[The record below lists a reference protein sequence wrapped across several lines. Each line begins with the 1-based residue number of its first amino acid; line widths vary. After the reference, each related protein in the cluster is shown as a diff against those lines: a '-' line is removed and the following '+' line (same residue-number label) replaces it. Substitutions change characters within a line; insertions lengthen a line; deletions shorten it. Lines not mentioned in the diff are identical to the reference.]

1 MPAQDS
7 GPAAE
12 LVVPEITVTAE
23 DPLILLPPL
32 GPAPAASA
40 VPLPPPAGARAAA
53 RQSPLTPAPRFAA
66 VPPPAVVLRHARA
79 PRAVERTS
87 DLALS
92 AALDPVVHPH
102 AASAGLRLATGAPG
116 RGAALEVAAS
126 VPIRRERFS
135 RERPMRVSAQG
146 RLQVPDYQLELDL
159 TLAGDVLGQTQ
170 AAHAGLTARGAGDA
184 ALTYARWRRDSS
196 ASLAA
201 QFGVGQLLAGLDL
214 AVGGAVTLQAGAAYP
229 LPAGRITLTPAPDW
243 RFEAGL
249 RPYLRVPR
257 WAANVVFRADH
268 YLDLAPERAWLAW
281 LGGNY
286 RSLELR
292 FGVAH
297 GLIHRFHRRAVDR
310 LPDDAVLLLLAL
322 EWEAALLRSRAGD
335 LTLRVAAG
343 AAGRWPA
350 PAPRLLLDAVWPVL
364 AEPSVAVLLQAGFL
378 PAPLYGVEDWL
389 ASGSATLGLAAA
401 AGVRWAP
408 VHGHQVQLLGGIR
421 EAANE
426 GYFPLFAG
434 IEYAHRV
441 VRLAAPR

>member
-1 MPAQDS
+1 M
-7 GPAAE
+7 
-12 LVVPEITVTAE
+12 VPEITVTAE

-32 GPAPAASA
+32 GPAPAASP

-53 RQSPLTPAPRFAA
+53 RQTPLTPAPRFAA
-66 VPPPAVVLRHARA
+66 APPPAVVLQRARA
-79 PRAVERTS
+79 PRAVERIN

-92 AALDPVVHPH
+92 AALDPIGYPLAVG
-102 AASAGLRLATGAPG
+102 AGLRLATGAPG
-116 RGAALEVAAS
+116 REAALEVAAVIS
-126 VPIRRERFS
+126 PRRERLG
-135 RERPMRVSAQG
+135 RERPDRVFAQG
-146 RLQVPDYQLELDL
+146 RLRVPGYQLGLDL
-159 TLAGDVLGQTQ
+159 TLADFFGQTQ
-170 AAHAGLTARGAGDA
+170 AAHAGLTARGASDA
-184 ALTYARWRRDSS
+184 ALTYARWRRGSS

-201 QFGVGQLLAGLDL
+201 QFGLGQLLAGLDL

-249 RPYLRVPR
+249 RPYLQVPR
-257 WAANVVFRADH
+257 WAANVVFRADD

-297 GLIHRFHRRAVDR
+297 GLIHRFHHHRAVDR
-310 LPDDAVLLLLAL
+310 LPDDVVLLLLAL

-343 AAGRWPA
+343 AAGPWPS
-350 PAPRLLLDAVWPVL
+350 PAARLLLDAVWPVL

-378 PAPLYGVEDWL
+378 QAPLYGVEDWL
-389 ASGSATLGLAAA
+389 ASGSAGIGLAAA

-421 EAANE
+421 ESSTDLT
-426 GYFPLFAG
+426 LFAG

>member
-79 PRAVERTS
+79 PRAVERTN

-92 AALDPVVHPH
+92 AALDPVGDPQAVG
-102 AASAGLRLATGAPG
+102 AGLRLATGAPG
-116 RGAALEVAAS
+116 REAALEVAAVVS
-126 VPIRRERFS
+126 LRRERLG
-135 RERPMRVSAQG
+135 RERPERISVQG
-146 RLQVPDYQLELDL
+146 RLRVPGYQLGLDM
-159 TLAGDVLGQTQ
+159 TLADFLGQTQ
-170 AAHAGLTARGAGDA
+170 AAHAGLTARGAGEA
-184 ALTYARWRRDSS
+184 ALTFARWRRGSS

-229 LPAGRITLTPAPDW
+229 LPAGRVTLTPAPDW

-257 WAANVVFRADH
+257 WAANVVPRADD

-343 AAGRWPA
+343 AAGAWPA
-350 PAPRLLLDAVWPVL
+350 PAPRLLLDAAWPVL
-364 AEPSVAVLLQAGFL
+364 AEPSLAVLLQAGFL
-378 PAPLYGVEDWL
+378 QAPLYGVEDWL
-389 ASGSATLGLAAA
+389 ASGSAGLGLAAA
-401 AGVRWAP
+401 VGVRWAP
-408 VHGHQVQLLGGIR
+408 VHGHQVQILGGIR
-421 EAANE
+421 ESST
-426 GYFPLFAG
+426 GLTLFAG

>member
-1 MPAQDS
+1 M
-7 GPAAE
+7 
-12 LVVPEITVTAE
+12 VPEITVTAE

-40 VPLPPPAGARAAA
+40 VPLPPPAAARAAA
-53 RQSPLTPAPRFAA
+53 RQTPLTPAPRFAA
-66 VPPPAVVLRHARA
+66 APPPAVVLQRARA
-79 PRAVERTS
+79 PRAVERIN

-92 AALDPVVHPH
+92 AALDPIGDPLAVG
-102 AASAGLRLATGAPG
+102 AALRLATGAPG
-116 RGAALEVAAS
+116 REAALEVAAT
-126 VPIRRERFS
+126 VPIRIDIPTS
-135 RERPMRVSAQG
+135 REPPERVAAQG
-146 RLQVPDYQLELDL
+146 RLRVPGYQLGLDL
-159 TLAGDVLGQTQ
+159 TLAGDVFGQAQ
-170 AAHAGLTARGAGDA
+170 AWHAGLTARGASDA
-184 ALTYARWRRDSS
+184 ALTYARWRRGSS

-201 QFGVGQLLAGLDL
+201 QFGLGELPAGLDL

-229 LPAGRITLTPAPDW
+229 LPAGRITLTPAPEW

-249 RPYLRVPR
+249 RPYLQVPR
-257 WAANVVFRADH
+257 WAANVVFRADD

-297 GLIHRFHRRAVDR
+297 GLIHRFHHRAVDR
-310 LPDDAVLLLLAL
+310 LPDDVVLLLLAL

-343 AAGRWPA
+343 AAGPWPS
-350 PAPRLLLDAVWPVL
+350 PAARLLLDAVWPVL

-378 PAPLYGVEDWL
+378 QAPLYGVEDWL
-389 ASGSATLGLAAA
+389 ASGSARLGLVAA

-408 VHGHQVQLLGGIR
+408 VHGHQVQLLGGIG
-421 EAANE
+421 ESATE
-426 GYFPLFAG
+426 DQVTLFAG

-441 VRLAAPR
+441 VRLTAPR